1 MSNILYKLSFQSS
14 AFKHRN
20 QTPTTLK
27 KKIFLYSGAG
37 SVSSTANATTAPT
50 SISSTS
56 ASTTNFTTLA
66 STRPYEATSIPGWG
80 FIGPC
85 DWISANKV
93 DLTLSSIGILYNF
106 IITLLPLF
114 ASRMY
119 SIQGAVISSYSLGAF
134 LVSVYS
140 AFFHSRL
147 LSVQDVDNEVRLF
160 YLLTWFMNY
169 LFLFHIHLLSWD
181 QHHSLTHFKAH
192 RRLVSKCEAR
202 LENGKRC
209 NDIRS

>member
-1 MSNILYKLSFQSS
+1 MSNILYKLSFQSY
-14 AFKHRN
+14 RD
-20 QTPTTLK
+20 QTTTTLK
-27 KKIFLYSGAG
+27 KMIFLYSA
-37 SVSSTANATTAPT
+37 TWRTPTTTATTAT
-50 SISSTS
+50 THTTISSTS
-56 ASTTNFTTLA
+56 TSTNITLA
-66 STRPYEATSIPGWG
+66 STRPHEATSIPGWG
-80 FIGPC
+80 FNGPC

-114 ASRMY
+114 VSRMY

-140 AFFHSRL
+140 AFFHSRR

-160 YLLTWFMNY
+160 YLLTWFINY

-209 NDIRS
+209 NDIRL

>member
-1 MSNILYKLSFQSS
+1 MILSNILYKLSFQSY
-14 AFKHRN
+14 RN

-27 KKIFLYSGAG
+27 RMIFLYPDTT
-37 SVSSTANATTAPT
+37 TANVTTPT
-50 SISSTS
+50 SISGRS
-56 ASTTNFTTLA
+56 ASTINSTTLA

-80 FIGPC
+80 SLNGPC
-85 DWISANKV
+85 DWISASKV

-114 ASRMY
+114 VSRMY

-134 LVSVYS
+134 LVSIYS

-147 LSVQDVDNEVRLF
+147 LSVQDVNNEVRLF
-160 YLLTWFMNY
+160 YLLTWFINY

-202 LENGKRC
+202 KWQKM
-209 NDIRS
+209 